1 VRVIPAI
8 DLRDGK
14 CVRLAQGQRSQLTVY
29 SENPVEVAGQFLTAG
44 VDFIHLVDLDGAF
57 GENTANNRRVVS
69 DILNLGAKI
78 EIGGGIRTV
87 GDVQRLVEL
96 GVHRVVLGTAAIE
109 TPFAVRELVERYG
122 DLIAV
127 GIDARDGVVMVRG
140 WERQSNTSAVDLA
153 KSVVSYGVG
162 RIIYTDISRDGM
174 LNGPNVDQTVALARA
189 ANVKVT
195 ASGGVSGLDDICR
208 LRDAG
213 EPLIDS
219 VIVGKALYEGR
230 FKLEEA
236 IRIGLQNQ
244 ERSDCSN

>member
-14 CVRLAQGQRSQLTVY
+14 CVRLVQGQKSLLTVY
-29 SENPVEVAGQFLTAG
+29 SEEPVEVARQFVSAG
-44 VDFIHLVDLDGAF
+44 ADLIHVVDLDAAF
-57 GENTANNRRVVS
+57 GEATGNNRKVVS
-69 DILNLGAKI
+69 DILNMEAKI

-87 GDVQRLVEL
+87 ADVERLAEL

-109 TPFAVRELVERYG
+109 TPLMVREVVERHG

-140 WERQSNTSAVDLA
+140 WEQQSSMAAVDLA
-153 KSVVSYGVG
+153 KVMVSYGVE

-174 LNGPNVDQTVALARA
+174 LTGPNVSQTIALARA

-195 ASGGVSGLDDICR
+195 ASGGLSELDDIRR
-208 LRDAG
+208 LRDAA
-213 EPLIDS
+213 EPLVDS

-230 FKLEEA
+230 FDLKEA
-236 IRIGLQNQ
+236 IKISTEPGA
-244 ERSDCSN
+244 

>member
-1 VRVIPAI
+1 VQVIPAI

-14 CVRLAQGQRSQLTVY
+14 CVRLVQGQKSQLTVY
-29 SENPVEVAGQFLTAG
+29 SEDPVEVARLFVAIGADL
-44 VDFIHLVDLDGAF
+44 IHVVDLDAAF
-57 GENTANNRRVVS
+57 GETAGTNRKVVS
-69 DILNLGAKI
+69 NILKIGAKI

-87 GDVQRLVEL
+87 ADVQRLAEL

-109 TPFAVRELVERYG
+109 TPLVIKELVQVYG

-140 WERQSNTSAVDLA
+140 WERQSSMAAVDLA
-153 KSVVSYGVG
+153 KLMVSYGVE

-174 LNGPNVDQTVALARA
+174 LSGPNVDQTVALARA

-195 ASGGVSGLDDICR
+195 ASGGVSELDDIRR
-208 LRDAG
+208 LRDAA
-213 EPLIDS
+213 EPLVDS

-230 FKLEEA
+230 FELHEA
-236 IRIGLQNQ
+236 IKISTEQGA
-244 ERSDCSN
+244 